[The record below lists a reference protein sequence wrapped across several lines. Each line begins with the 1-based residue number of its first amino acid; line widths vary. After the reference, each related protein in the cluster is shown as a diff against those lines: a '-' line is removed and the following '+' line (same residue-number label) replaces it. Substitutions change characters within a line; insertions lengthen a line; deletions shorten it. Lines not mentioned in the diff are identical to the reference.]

1 LYENNIS
8 FDEGDIDK
16 AMSEADVI
24 VSGEVE
30 THAQEHLYLEP
41 HTALAIPKIEQREM
55 DIYASTQAINE
66 MQVKIQYFFMFR
78 ILGLGLFYC
87 YGVYDTFNNVSAIL
101 WQSVLLVKET
111 GVPRENHRPVTSH

>member
-8 FDEGDIDK
+8 FDEGDVDK

-41 HTALAIPKIEQREM
+41 HTALRLEFESPSGEMYSIQHYVIE
-55 DIYASTQAINE
+55 
-66 MQVKIQYFFMFR
+66 F
-78 ILGLGLFYC
+78 
-87 YGVYDTFNNVSAIL
+87 VSDL
-101 WQSVLLVKET
+101 
-111 GVPRENHRPVTSH
+111 